1 MRPAKLK
8 LSVSGK
14 LAYASGSIGTGVFST
29 VPTVLLL
36 YFCTE
41 IIGIQPGFAAL
52 IVLLPKIWSIIWDP
66 FVGAWSDRH
75 QGRFGRR
82 RPFLLLGN
90 IGVAISFIWLFTP
103 PDTSVDVQT
112 AWIALGYFLLVTTYS
127 IFAVPYIALPAE
139 IAVTTEARRQL
150 VAWRIAFGL
159 TGVLVGASFAPYL
172 AAWFGG
178 GQQGYSMMAVAVAV
192 LCAVMMLGP
201 FIMMRGREQVPQSL
215 PTIPVIEQIRIVASI
230 GPFRRL
236 CLSYFFQVTAVGVL
250 TSALPYIVTKIL
262 RGSEEDIG
270 TALGMMMGTAIVS
283 IWVWTAASKRKGER
297 AALCAAAILLASS
310 VAVLATML
318 VTEARWEFV
327 MLAIGF
333 AGLAFAGI
341 QVLPFTLL
349 ANFAHEHSSL
359 GNSSEATMTGVWAAT
374 EKLGLAI
381 GPAITAMVLATANIS
396 TLPVYICAM
405 ITLLLLASLPLVP
418 ASATHRA
425 KS

>member
-8 LSVSGK
+8 LSVTGK

-41 IIGIQPGFAAL
+41 VIGIQPGVAAL
-52 IVLLPKIWSIIWDP
+52 IVLLPKIWSIVWDP

-103 PDTSVDVQT
+103 PNASADIQT
-112 AWIALGYFLLVTTYS
+112 AWIALGYFFLVTTYS

-139 IAVTTEARRQL
+139 IAVTTEARQQL

-159 TGVLVGASFAPYL
+159 TGVLIGASFAPYL
-172 AAWFGG
+172 ASWFGG
-178 GQQGYSMMAVAVAV
+178 GPQGYSMMAVTVAV
-192 LCAVMMLGP
+192 LCALMMLGP
-201 FIMMRGREQVPQSL
+201 FIMMRGREQTFKAPAN
-215 PTIPVIEQIRIVASI
+215 IPMIEQIRTVASI

-236 CLSYFFQVTAVGVL
+236 CVSYLFQVTAVGVL

-262 RGSEEDIG
+262 RGSDEDIG
-270 TALGMMMGTAIVS
+270 TALGVMMGTAILS
-283 IWVWTAASKRKGER
+283 IWVWTVASKLKGEK
-297 AALCAAAILLASS
+297 AALCGAAILFGGS
-310 VAVLATML
+310 VAVLAVLL
-318 VTEARWEFV
+318 VTEAQWGFV
-327 MLAIGF
+327 LLAIGF

-349 ANFAHEHSSL
+349 ANFAHEHSSAD
-359 GNSSEATMTGVWAAT
+359 NSSEATMTGVWAAT

-381 GPAITAMVLATANIS
+381 GPAITAMVLATTNIS

-405 ITLLLLASLPLVP
+405 ITLLLLSSLPLVP
-418 ASATHRA
+418 PSATHRA
-425 KS
+425 A